1 MWFKRSEAATA
12 KRAASELRQ
21 IADLLEKIE
30 VDAKA
35 QAHPEIATIA
45 KNLKAIRM
53 ELGRTVRAGSM
64 SASSRRAV
72 ADGFTNI
79 GRALRTRS

>member
-1 MWFKRSEAATA
+1 LKRSEKATA
-12 KRAASELRQ
+12 KRAATELRQ

-30 VDAKA
+30 VDPKGE
-35 QAHPEIATIA
+35 AHPEIATIA
-45 KNLKAIRM
+45 KNLKAIRV
-53 ELGRTVRAGSM
+53 ELGKTVRARSM

-72 ADGFTNI
+72 ADGFANI